1 MGRASREKRE
11 RKELP
16 SKFDFGPQFLTREPE
31 AEVRIGVGLASA
43 TSAVTGISEET
54 DDGLD

>member
-31 AEVRIGVGLASA
+31 VRIGVGLAHA
-43 TSAVTGISEET
+43 DSAVTGASEET